1 MRPCSTATAPAVR
14 LAAPA
19 TPVVDAT
26 GAGDA
31 FAGVFLGH
39 WLHGTAP
46 VEAARRAVVAGSLAV
61 TAEGAQGRLAAAA
74 EIEALLDQPALAV
87 AP

>member
-1 MRPCSTATAPAVR
+1 MRLPAPV
-14 LAAPA
+14 

-39 WLHGTAP
+39 WLHGASP
-46 VEAARRAVVAGSLAV
+46 IEAARRAVVAGSLDV
-61 TAEGAQGRLAAAA
+61 TAEGAQGRLVAAA
-74 EIEALLDQPALAV
+74 EIEALLDRSALA
-87 AP
+87 AAL